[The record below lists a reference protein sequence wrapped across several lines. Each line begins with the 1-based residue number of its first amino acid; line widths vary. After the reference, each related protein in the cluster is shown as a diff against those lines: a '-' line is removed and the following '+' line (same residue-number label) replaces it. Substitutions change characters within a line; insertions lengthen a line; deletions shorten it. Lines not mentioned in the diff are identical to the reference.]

1 MGGGKY
7 MENIVDYSI
16 VTNNPSVKDKYDN
29 VIFVNGSYRDV
40 LFKVRDMVHTG
51 SELINHPLGASI
63 RMFFSPY
70 RSIIIREN
78 IDGDVSKD
86 NGYSIE
92 TIENSI
98 ENYNKQMQARDPDTE
113 NSEDYSFID
122 EELLISALGEFNR
135 MKV

>member
-1 MGGGKY
+1 